1 MNKKVRNLDYGTEAR
16 EKVRSGVN
24 KLATAVASTLGP
36 CGRTVLIQKENGT
49 NISTKDGVS
58 VAKEIHLK
66 DPVENIGAQVI
77 KEVSMK
83 AAKQAGDGT
92 TTATVLAASIYN
104 DGLRYITAGANPVE
118 LKRGMDK
125 ATAAVVNKL
134 RNDLSIDVTTND
146 MIRQVGTI
154 SANNDTTIG
163 SLIAEAM
170 EKVGNDGVITVE
182 ESRGFEMEL
191 NYKEGMQFDKGYLSP
206 YFITN
211 PERME
216 VVLENPYILI
226 TDSKISSIQE
236 LLPLLEQSMKITK
249 NLVIIAEDLDGDA
262 LTTLVVNKL
271 RGTISPVAIKA
282 PGFGDRRKEML
293 EDIAVLTGATV
304 ISAETGKKLD
314 TASLEDLGRAE
325 KIVATKDETIIIG
338 GHGGKEEVKER
349 ISLIKKMFET
359 SDSQYDK
366 EKLQERIAKLSG
378 GVAVISVGANTE
390 AELKEKKL
398 RVEDAVNATKAAVE
412 EGIVAG
418 GGVTLLRVRKAIEKL
433 KLEGEE
439 KIGAEILMRAL
450 EKPLR
455 VIVENAGED
464 SGPVIVSIGR
474 GKDGDGGPE
483 RASMEGMAE
492 VAKASL
498 VDFLLIGRGAEVE
511 QIELFPEL
519 PPDASDALAP
529 RQLAPIF
536 QFWTSE
542 WKSPPGTDGTES
554 AFLAGWSGAKR
565 GVFLTDE
572 IKEGLGRFKSRGK
585 LGAAGESQDRTPAG
599 KRATGHG
606 DRVR

>member
-1 MNKKVRNLDYGTEAR
+1 MPAKQIIYGEDAR
-16 EKVRSGVN
+16 RKLKNGVD
-24 KLATAVASTLGP
+24 KLAKAVITTLGP
-36 CGRTVLIQKENGT
+36 KGRNVGIDKSWGT
-49 NISTKDGVS
+49 PQVIHDGVS
-58 VAKEIHLK
+58 IAKEIELEDK
-66 DPVENIGAQVI
+66 FENMGAQLVR
-77 KEVSMK
+77 E
-83 AAKQAGDGT
+83 AASKTNDVAGDGT
-92 TTATVLAASIYN
+92 TTSTMLAQAIIEEGMKVISTGSNPMIIRKGLEKSVEAASEEIKKLSKKVSSKEEKSQVATVSAQN
-104 DGLRYITAGANPVE
+104 VE
-118 LKRGMDK
+118 
-125 ATAAVVNKL
+125 
-134 RNDLSIDVTTND
+134 
-146 MIRQVGTI
+146 
-154 SANNDTTIG
+154 IG
-163 SLIAEAM
+163 NLIAEAM

-191 NYKEGMQFDKGYLSP
+191 SYKEGMQFDKGYLSP

-216 VVLENPYILI
+216 VVLENPYILV
-226 TDSKISSIQE
+226 TDFKISNIQE

-249 NLVIIAEDLDGDA
+249 NLVIIAEDVDGDA

-304 ISAETGKKLD
+304 ISNETGKKLE

-325 KIVATKDETIIIG
+325 KVVSSKDETIIIG

-349 ISLIKKMFET
+349 VSLIKKMFET

-418 GGVTLLRVRKAIEKL
+418 GGVTLLRIRKAIEKL

-439 KIGAEILMRAL
+439 KIGANILMQAL

-464 SGPVIVSIGR
+464 SGKILSNIERLHDEKKNHNIGYNVMRMDYTDMIEDGILDPAKVTRSALQNAVSVAIMILTTECLITDIP
-474 GKDGDGGPE
+474 KSESTP
-483 RASMEGMAE
+483 SMNEGM
-492 VAKASL
+492 
-498 VDFLLIGRGAEVE
+498 GGM
-511 QIELFPEL
+511 
-519 PPDASDALAP
+519 
-529 RQLAPIF
+529 
-536 QFWTSE
+536 
-542 WKSPPGTDGTES
+542 GMM
-554 AFLAGWSGAKR
+554 
-565 GVFLTDE
+565 
-572 IKEGLGRFKSRGK
+572 
-585 LGAAGESQDRTPAG
+585 
-599 KRATGHG
+599 
-606 DRVR
+606 

>member
-1 MNKKVRNLDYGTEAR
+1 MPAKQIIYGEDAR
-16 EKVRSGVN
+16 RKLKTGVD
-24 KLATAVASTLGP
+24 KLTKAVVTTLGP
-36 CGRTVLIQKENGT
+36 KGRNVGIDKSWGT
-49 NISTKDGVS
+49 PQVIHDGVS
-58 VAKEIHLK
+58 IAKEIELEDK
-66 DPVENIGAQVI
+66 FENMGAQLV
-77 KEVSMK
+77 KE
-83 AAKQAGDGT
+83 AASKTNDVAGDGT
-92 TTATVLAASIYN
+92 TTSTMLAQAIIEEGMKVISTGSNPMIIRKGLEKSVEAASEEIKKLAKMVSSKEEKAQVATV
-104 DGLRYITAGANPVE
+104 
-118 LKRGMDK
+118 
-125 ATAAVVNKL
+125 
-134 RNDLSIDVTTND
+134 
-146 MIRQVGTI
+146 
-154 SANNDTTIG
+154 SAQNTEIG
-163 SLIAEAM
+163 NLIAEAM

-191 NYKEGMQFDKGYLSP
+191 SYKEGMQFDKGYLSP

-216 VVLENPYILI
+216 VILENPYILV
-226 TDSKISSIQE
+226 TDSKISNIQE

-249 NLVIIAEDLDGDA
+249 NIVIVAEDVDGDA

-304 ISAETGKKLD
+304 ISTDTGKKLE

-325 KIVATKDETIIIG
+325 KIVASKDETIIVG
-338 GHGGKEEVKER
+338 GHGSKEEVKER
-349 ISLIKKMFET
+349 VSLIKKMFET

-418 GGVTLLRVRKAIEKL
+418 GGVTLLRIRKAIEKL

-439 KIGAEILMRAL
+439 KIGANILMQAL

-464 SGPVIVSIGR
+464 SGKILSNIERLHDEKKNHNIGYNVMRMDYTDMIEDGILDPAKVTRSALQNAVSVAIMILTTECLITDLP
-474 GKDGDGGPE
+474 KPDTQT
-483 RASMEGMAE
+483 SMNEGM
-492 VAKASL
+492 
-498 VDFLLIGRGAEVE
+498 GGM
-511 QIELFPEL
+511 
-519 PPDASDALAP
+519 
-529 RQLAPIF
+529 
-536 QFWTSE
+536 
-542 WKSPPGTDGTES
+542 GMM
-554 AFLAGWSGAKR
+554 
-565 GVFLTDE
+565 
-572 IKEGLGRFKSRGK
+572 
-585 LGAAGESQDRTPAG
+585 
-599 KRATGHG
+599 
-606 DRVR
+606 

>member
-1 MNKKVRNLDYGTEAR
+1 MPAKQIIYGEDAR
-16 EKVRSGVN
+16 RKLKTGVD
-24 KLATAVASTLGP
+24 KLAKAVVTTLGP
-36 CGRTVLIQKENGT
+36 KGRNVGIDKSWGT
-49 NISTKDGVS
+49 PQVIHDGVS
-58 VAKEIHLK
+58 IAKEIELEDK
-66 DPVENIGAQVI
+66 FENMGAQLV
-77 KEVSMK
+77 KE
-83 AAKQAGDGT
+83 AASKTNDVAGDGT
-92 TTATVLAASIYN
+92 TTSTMLAQAIIEEGMKVISTGSNPMIIRKGLEKSSDAASEEIKKLAKKVSSKEEKAQVATV
-104 DGLRYITAGANPVE
+104 
-118 LKRGMDK
+118 
-125 ATAAVVNKL
+125 
-134 RNDLSIDVTTND
+134 
-146 MIRQVGTI
+146 
-154 SANNDTTIG
+154 SAQNNEIG
-163 SLIAEAM
+163 NLIAEAM

-191 NYKEGMQFDKGYLSP
+191 SYKEGMQFDKGYLSP

-236 LLPLLEQSMKITK
+236 LLPLLEQTMKITK

-304 ISAETGKKLD
+304 ISSETGKKLE

-325 KIVATKDETIIIG
+325 KVVATKDETIIIG

-349 ISLIKKMFET
+349 VLLIKKIFET

-418 GGVTLLRVRKAIEKL
+418 GDVTLLRVRKAIEKL
-433 KLEGEE
+433 KLTGEE
-439 KIGAEILMRAL
+439 KIGAEILMKAL

-464 SGPVIVSIGR
+464 SGRILSNIERLHEEKKNHNIGYNVMKMDYTDMIEEGILDPAKVTRSALQNAVSVAIMILTTECLITDVP
-474 GKDGDGGPE
+474 KSDSTP
-483 RASMEGMAE
+483 SMNEGM
-492 VAKASL
+492 
-498 VDFLLIGRGAEVE
+498 GGM
-511 QIELFPEL
+511 
-519 PPDASDALAP
+519 
-529 RQLAPIF
+529 
-536 QFWTSE
+536 
-542 WKSPPGTDGTES
+542 GMM
-554 AFLAGWSGAKR
+554 
-565 GVFLTDE
+565 
-572 IKEGLGRFKSRGK
+572 
-585 LGAAGESQDRTPAG
+585 
-599 KRATGHG
+599 
-606 DRVR
+606 

>member
-1 MNKKVRNLDYGTEAR
+1 MPAKQIIYGEDAR
-16 EKVRSGVN
+16 RKLKSGVD
-24 KLATAVASTLGP
+24 KLAKAVVTTLGP
-36 CGRTVLIQKENGT
+36 KGRNVGIDKSWGT
-49 NISTKDGVS
+49 PQVIHDGVS
-58 VAKEIHLK
+58 IAKEIELEDK
-66 DPVENIGAQVI
+66 FENMGAQLV
-77 KEVSMK
+77 KE
-83 AAKQAGDGT
+83 AASKTNDVAGDGT
-92 TTATVLAASIYN
+92 TTSTMLAQAIIEEGMKVISTGSNPMIIRKGLEKSVEAASEEIKKLSKKVSSKEEKAQVATV
-104 DGLRYITAGANPVE
+104 
-118 LKRGMDK
+118 
-125 ATAAVVNKL
+125 
-134 RNDLSIDVTTND
+134 
-146 MIRQVGTI
+146 
-154 SANNDTTIG
+154 SAQNIEIG
-163 SLIAEAM
+163 NLIAEAM

-191 NYKEGMQFDKGYLSP
+191 SYKEGMQFEKGYLSP

-216 VVLENPYILI
+216 VELENPYILI

-262 LTTLVVNKL
+262 LTTLVVNKM

-304 ISAETGKKLD
+304 ISSETGKKLE

-325 KIVATKDETIIIG
+325 KVVSSKDETIIIG

-349 ISLIKKMFET
+349 VSLIKKMFET

-418 GGVTLLRVRKAIEKL
+418 GGVTLLRIRKAIEKL

-439 KIGAEILMRAL
+439 KIGANILMQAL

-464 SGPVIVSIGR
+464 SGKILSNIERLHEEKKNHNIGYNVMKMDYTDMIEEGILDPAKVTRSALQNAVSVAIMILTTECLITDLP
-474 GKDGDGGPE
+474 KSE
-483 RASMEGMAE
+483 NTTSVNEGM
-492 VAKASL
+492 
-498 VDFLLIGRGAEVE
+498 GGM
-511 QIELFPEL
+511 
-519 PPDASDALAP
+519 
-529 RQLAPIF
+529 
-536 QFWTSE
+536 
-542 WKSPPGTDGTES
+542 GMM
-554 AFLAGWSGAKR
+554 
-565 GVFLTDE
+565 
-572 IKEGLGRFKSRGK
+572 
-585 LGAAGESQDRTPAG
+585 
-599 KRATGHG
+599 
-606 DRVR
+606 